1 MRRPLQLEAGS
12 RRWLFPTA
20 DASLAAIARS
30 LLAAG
35 SDDSE
40 AASAALAEQLAG
52 DPPLLLWAVCKAAAE
67 GQPAPRSVSDV
78 AHALAAGALDWMSC
92 PGQTDLAEE
101 PSSDQAR
108 PYADRVAGDLA
119 TAQLAGA
126 MAQPGGAE
134 GNTAE
139 CAQAAILFGLLAA
152 ATDWLTLCACSP
164 ISANSDATEG
174 ASPLPEDMP
183 QWLAGHL
190 PAEAVRCVEQAVEM
204 LRGSEPSAE
213 SQAAEVEAAGRV
225 AAKGRRHWLAEV
237 PHAGAMFPR
246 LADRLVRLRQLE
258 EDFQVTLE
266 SEKLESLA
274 EFAAGAGH
282 EINNPLTVI
291 AGRAQMLLHSE
302 TDRERCR
309 GLALMKVQAMRVHE
323 MIADLRLFARPPE
336 LDLRQIDLVEP
347 IDSLLAKLA
356 PRAAAHAIVLQ
367 RTGDPGPLEARVDEV
382 QLTVAL
388 KAICENAIESI
399 GHTGKIDVS
408 LDVSLDGD
416 DREIRIAVTDDGKG
430 IPDDEVRRHLFDP
443 YYSGR
448 QAGRGLGFGLSKAWR
463 IVTNHGGRIDVESE
477 PKKGAT
483 FTIVLPRGG

>member
-1 MRRPLQLEAGS
+1 MRRPLQLEVGS

-40 AASAALAEQLAG
+40 AASAALAGQLAG
-52 DPPLLLWAVCKAAAE
+52 DPPLLLWAVCKTAVE

-108 PYADRVAGDLA
+108 EYADRVAGDLA

-126 MAQPGGAE
+126 MAQTDG
-134 GNTAE
+134 AE

-152 ATDWLTLCACSP
+152 ATDWLALCAGSP
-164 ISANSDATEG
+164 ISPDTDSTEG
-174 ASPLPEDMP
+174 ASPLPEDVS

-213 SQAAEVEAAGRV
+213 SHAAEVEAAGRV
-225 AAKGRRHWLAEV
+225 AAEGRWHWLAQV

-323 MIADLRLFARPPE
+323 MIADLRLFSRPPE
-336 LDLRQIDLVEP
+336 LDLQQTDLVEP

-399 GHTGKIDVS
+399 GHTGKI
-408 LDVSLDGD
+408 DVSLDGD